1 MKVEMVDPVTRQSFW
16 SWDKEA
22 MVSHFRKTE
31 NGNGRQNVGT
41 SKGHISETPRKDI
54 PHETTPPKGGKASG
68 DSGYSQHSHHDE
80 PVTGKKGND
89 ANKNQPYEKEKAGA
103 EGTGKIE
110 QDLYRRTSNTGAFKG
125 LLNQCN

>member
-1 MKVEMVDPVTRQSFW
+1 MVDPVTRQSFW
-16 SWDKEA
+16 AWDKEA

-89 ANKNQPYEKEKAGA
+89 ANKNQSYEKEKAGA
-103 EGTGKIE
+103 EGAGNLFNTLE
-110 QDLYRRTSNTGAFKG
+110 NLRLNTSKNEVRAKN
-125 LLNQCN
+125 LR